1 MQQPVPRP
9 TAISKPFWDGL
20 RDQRIVVPR
29 CDNCACWVFY
39 PRRHCPYCC
48 SQRLT
53 WTAISGQA
61 TLCSYTLAR
70 VPTLAGLAQTAPQ
83 NLAIVTL
90 AEGFNMNS
98 ALVGLEPEA
107 MRIGMELRPVF
118 DVIDQ
123 TGATR
128 LLFTAAHCRN
138 GADSRR

>member
-9 TAISKPFWDGL
+9 TAISKPFWDAL
-20 RDQRIVVPR
+20 RERRIVVPR
-29 CDNCACWVFY
+29 CDRCGWWIFY
-39 PRRHCPYCC
+39 PRRHCPRCC
-48 SQRLT
+48 SERLT

-61 TLCSYTLAR
+61 TLCSYTIAR
-70 VPTLAGLAQTAPQ
+70 IPTLAGFAQPAPQ

-98 ALVGLEPEA
+98 ALAGVEPEA

-118 DVIDQ
+118 NVIDH

-128 LLFTAAHCRN
+128 LLFTAA
-138 GADSRR
+138 DSCDGDNSRH